1 MCFGCDLSARRC
13 EDLKKVASG
22 LLLVRRHIFVRKVAK
37 KSGTWCALSL
47 CAAGSSKRV
56 ALVTVGLENYFP
68 VVEGYKRLLFSLHS
82 LLERVHGFQESS
94 VGSEPRFEVGQ
105 GEKAIAPTLLV
116 DAHEEVHWFSS
127 GFKFIKAFVRNSKL
141 LWPCSTTPNLCVFE
155 GMRERSSHPALHG
168 GLQAAAE
175 VVKCLMIQA
184 AYMIASPA
192 RVRLAPALIIIP
204 RHLEDDSNVIFS
216 RVEALSV
223 RRGEDL
229 LDALRPTEQFNVM
242 RNVYSMVV
250 CKKLCNPLSLFPIQP
265 QAC

>member
-1 MCFGCDLSARRC
+1 M
-13 EDLKKVASG
+13 
-22 LLLVRRHIFVRKVAK
+22 
-37 KSGTWCALSL
+37 
-47 CAAGSSKRV
+47 
-56 ALVTVGLENYFP
+56 
-68 VVEGYKRLLFSLHS
+68 
-82 LLERVHGFQESS
+82 
-94 VGSEPRFEVGQ
+94 GSELRFEVGQ

-127 GFKFIKAFVRNSKL
+127 GFKFIKAFVRKL

-175 VVKCLMIQA
+175 VGLEMLDDPGSVHDCF
-184 AYMIASPA
+184 A
-192 RVRLAPALIIIP
+192 REGAFGPSIDHHHP

-229 LDALRPTEQFNVM
+229 LNALRPTEQFW
-242 RNVYSMVV
+242 
-250 CKKLCNPLSLFPIQP
+250 LSSLLGFN
-265 QAC
+265 AVGL